1 MGRAK
6 IFLKSSEVLLGA
18 LVELVFYLRVQKKK
32 KRTIVSTPMGK
43 RLGCL
48 VEF

>member
-32 KRTIVSTPMGK
+32 KGQLSQLLWGK
-43 RLGCL
+43 DWA
-48 VEF
+48 VW